1 MENKKKYTK
10 GDFGDLIYESNYQT
24 ISELTNVSTS
34 LLNEMC
40 KNIDGTLGTYTTKCR
55 NTFKKIEKVISK
67 RLVNEKQARK
77 YYGKYFRIT
86 YLPYSE
92 QLFED
97 ELMYVQG
104 RYIHVIGASGGMN
117 RRGQEFLSLICN
129 EIELTEKQFNKGDLN
144 VKISTNSEVELF
156 NMIEITEVE
165 FNNVKKIAMDCL
177 LESEMYN
184 VDSI

>member
-1 MENKKKYTK
+1 MENKKIYTK
-10 GDFGDLIYESNYQT
+10 GDFRDLIYDSNYQT
-24 ISELTNVSTS
+24 ISELTSVSIN

-40 KNIDGTLGTYTTKCR
+40 KNIDGTFGTYTTKCR
-55 NTFKKIEKVISK
+55 NTLKKIEKVINK
-67 RLVNEKQARK
+67 RLINEKQARK

-104 RYIHVIGASGGMN
+104 RYIHVIGTSGGIN
-117 RRGQEFLSLICN
+117 RRGEEFLSLICN

-144 VKISTNSEVELF
+144 VKISTNSVIELF
-156 NMIEITEVE
+156 NMIEITEDE
-165 FNNVKKIAMDCL
+165 YNSVKKIAIDCL
-177 LESEMYN
+177 LDSEMF
-184 VDSI
+184 IKE